1 MNTGHFIMW
10 EPPAYMQPHAGEH
23 SELHSDAASRGAG
36 SPSSSSPTALW
47 QGGGGLRFLLHVPVQ
62 KGLISTSQHPIQ
74 IYTVHILLL
83 GQIYNSSD
91 NQSNKQL

>member
-36 SPSSSSPTALW
+36 SLSSSSPTALW
-47 QGGGGLRFLLHVPVQ
+47 QGGGAEVPPSRA
-62 KGLISTSQHPIQ
+62 GPEGFDLNISTSHSD
-74 IYTVHILLL
+74 IYGTYSAFRPNL
-83 GQIYNSSD
+83 Q
-91 NQSNKQL
+91 QQ